1 MKIKKE
7 EVEAEAGGCQPMRRG
22 HWSKFLNEGKRRECL
37 QCLEN
42 QGAENRGARVP
53 VALGLEGGPG
63 GGGAWKVGAGSVVS
77 GNGWAKTGLEWVRD
91 RMREEVEQN
100 A

>member
-22 HWSKFLNEGKRRECL
+22 HWSKYLNEGKWRECL

-42 QGAENRGARVP
+42 WGAENRGARVP
-53 VALGLEGGPG
+53 VASGLEGEPG
-63 GGGAWKVGAGSVVS
+63 GGGARKAGARSVPQRAGS
-77 GNGWAKTGLEWVRD
+77 GLTGSLLLGTCR
-91 RMREEVEQN
+91 R
-100 A
+100 